1 MLKSKARNKTK
12 ETSMSNKA
20 KNVKIKV
27 IIEEDKISLREDEA
41 KDFIK
46 KIFNIENA
54 FITDLTELADFNYSG
69 LSPAQYEYLKSLE
82 INEMAKYWDKI
93 ILERIKEVYGL
104 ELKSVCIELLQVLD
118 LIKEKENPT
127 IQ

>member
-1 MLKSKARNKTK
+1 
-12 ETSMSNKA
+12 MSDKPQA
-20 KNVKIKV
+20 TIKV
-27 IIEEDKISLREDEA
+27 IFEEDKISLREDEA

-54 FITDLTELADFNYSG
+54 LITDLTELADFNYSG
-69 LSPAQYEYLKSLE
+69 LYPAQYEVLKSLE
-82 INEMAKYWDKI
+82 ITEMAKYWDKI

-104 ELKSVCIELLQVLD
+104 ELKSVCIDLLQVLD

-127 IQ
+127 VH